1 MGDLKRIDTRNSVL
15 IRGESFTITLRFM
28 RDVVQGFTGVILGA
42 AVGSLLAAGSL
53 LAVES
58 LIPSALPGG
67 QTAVIDRPIN
77 G

>member
-1 MGDLKRIDTRNSVL
+1 MGDLKRSDTRNSVL

-42 AVGSLLAAGSL
+42 AVGSLLAAGSF

-58 LIPSALPGG
+58 LIPSPLPGG
-67 QTAVIDRPIN
+67 QTAVIDRTIN

>member
-1 MGDLKRIDTRNSVL
+1 MGDLKRSDTRNSVL

-42 AVGSLLAAGSL
+42 AVGSLLAAGSF

-58 LIPSALPGG
+58 LIPSAFPGG
-67 QTAVIDRPIN
+67 PTAVIDRTIN